1 MKALRL
7 KIAGWLDA
15 LEWWVSPY
23 KKPGPKKRKVK
34 QDALMEDLSATWKA
48 NGPDN
53 TPSPLADAPAQRNK
67 ESEKKFGES
76 LDTR

>member
-23 KKPGPKKRKVK
+23 KKPGPKKRKAK
-34 QDALMEDLSATWKA
+34 QDTLMADLGAT
-48 NGPDN
+48 
-53 TPSPLADAPAQRNK
+53 RNK
-67 ESEKKFGES
+67 ESEKKFG
-76 LDTR
+76 